1 MKAKDMA
8 RYQYQARDNQGELAS
23 GMVAA
28 ASLEE
33 ASRLLRGEGKFIVK
47 LSEVGEEAEEGEGF
61 STVNYA
67 SRVKRPDVI
76 FFAQQ
81 LAVMVETGV
90 PITDALESIVEQ
102 SSNPNF
108 KQVIRDVATEVQ
120 SGTEFSVALKK
131 FPTVFPTVMVSL
143 IRAAEAS
150 GTLGPMLQRISEY
163 MGKEMRT
170 AKQIKGALM
179 YPAIMVCMT
188 IGVTIF
194 LLTFVLPKFADI
206 YSSRGQS
213 LPAPTQLLLDMSALL
228 VDHWQ
233 WWIVGVVSAVVSMVL
248 FSRSKQGRRSFDWL
262 KLNMPMFKTMFTQLY
277 VTRSTRTLGT
287 MINAGVPM
295 LDAVQITQDVTN
307 NTYFEE
313 LWADVDDNLRQ
324 GLQLSDPLFAST
336 LMPRSIVQ
344 MIRSGEKSGRL
355 GQVLSRVAE
364 HTEEEFD
371 QAVKAATQYIEP
383 VMVTVMGGIIG
394 FVAISLLLPIFT
406 VGKAVAAG

>member
-1 MKAKDMA
+1 MA
-8 RYQYQARDNQGELAS
+8 RFQYQARDNQGELAS

-28 ASLEE
+28 SSLEE

-47 LSEVGEEAEEGEGF
+47 LSEVGDEQGDDAGF
-61 STVNYA
+61 SSVNYA
-67 SRVKRPDVI
+67 SRVKRQDVI

-102 SSNPNF
+102 ASNPNF
-108 KQVIRDVATEVQ
+108 KQVVRDVATEVQ
-120 SGTEFSVALKK
+120 SGTEFSVALKA
-131 FPTVFPTVMVSL
+131 FPAVFPSVMVSL

-163 MGKEMRT
+163 MGKELRT
-170 AKQIKGALM
+170 AKQVKGALT
-179 YPAIMVCMT
+179 YPAIMICMT

-194 LLTFVLPKFADI
+194 LLTFVLPKFAGI

-213 LPAPTQLLLDMSALL
+213 LPGPTQLLLDMSSLL

-233 WWIVGVVSAVVSMVL
+233 WWIIGVVATVATLVM
-248 FSRSKQGRRSFDWL
+248 FSRSQQGKRSFDWM
-262 KLNMPMFKTMFTQLY
+262 KLNMPMFKNMFTLLY
-277 VTRSTRTLGT
+277 ITRSTRTLGT

-295 LDAVQITQDVTN
+295 LDAVQITRDVTN
-307 NTYFEE
+307 NSYFEE
-313 LWADVDDNLRQ
+313 LWAEVDDNLRQ
-324 GLQLSDPLFAST
+324 GLQLSDPLFASQ

-371 QAVKAATQYIEP
+371 NAVKAATQYIEP

-406 VGKAVAAG
+406 VGKAVAG

>member
-1 MKAKDMA
+1 MA

-28 ASLEE
+28 ASLED
-33 ASRLLRGEGKFIVK
+33 ASRMLRGEGKFIVK
-47 LSEVGEEAEEGEGF
+47 LSEVSEEQEEGEGF

-108 KQVIRDVATEVQ
+108 KQVIREVATEVQ

-188 IGVTIF
+188 VGVTIF

-233 WWIVGVVSAVVSMVL
+233 WWIVGVATAVVSMVL

-262 KLNMPMFKTMFTQLY
+262 KLNTPMFKTMFTQLY

-313 LWADVDDNLRQ
+313 LWAEVDDNLRQ

>member
-1 MKAKDMA
+1 MA
-8 RYQYQARDNQGELAS
+8 RFQYQARDGQGELTS

-28 ASLEE
+28 PSLEE
-33 ASRLLRGEGKFIVK
+33 ASRMLRSEGKFVVK
-47 LSEVGEEAEEGEGF
+47 LNEMGEEHTDDEGF
-61 STVNYA
+61 SAVNFA
-67 SRVKRPDVI
+67 KRVKRQDVI

-90 PITDALESIVEQ
+90 PISDALESIVEQ

-108 KQVIRDVATEVQ
+108 QQVVREVATEVQ
-120 SGTEFSVALKK
+120 SGTEFSVALKQ
-131 FPTVFPTVMVSL
+131 FPEVFPTVMVSL

-163 MGKEMRT
+163 MTKEMQT
-170 AKQIKGALM
+170 AKQVKGALT
-179 YPAIMVCMT
+179 YPCIMICMT
-188 IGVTIF
+188 LGVTIF

-213 LPAPTQLLLDMSALL
+213 LPGPTQLLLSMSSAL

-233 WWIVGVVSAVVSMVL
+233 WWVIGVVGSIVL
-248 FSRSKQGRRSFDWL
+248 FVLFGRSAQGKRTFDWL
-262 KLNMPMFKTMFTQLY
+262 KLNMPMFKNMFTQLY
-277 VTRSTRTLGT
+277 ITRSTRTLGT

-295 LDAVQITQDVTN
+295 LDAVQITSHVTN
-307 NTYFEE
+307 TSYYEE
-313 LWADVDDNLRQ
+313 LWNDVDDNLRQ
-324 GLQLSDPLFAST
+324 GLQLSDPLFASP

-364 HTEEEFD
+364 HTEQEFD

-406 VGKAVAAG
+406 VGKAVAG